1 MGNPFEDIMNELAD
15 LKQMVRHQGE
25 QIQKLQGVE
34 SDRKMFLEEAAKYLG
49 VAKNT
54 LYLYLS
60 KKKIK
65 HSKTGNKVI
74 FWKSDLDNY
83 IRGGTVEPKR
93 KLAAR

>member
-1 MGNPFEDIMNELAD
+1 MKELSEM
-15 LKQMVRHQGE
+15 KQMMYQQSE
-25 QIQKLQGVE
+25 QIRELQGVE
-34 SDRKMFLEEAAKYLG
+34 KDRKMFVDEAAEYLG
-49 VAKNT
+49 IAKPT

-83 IRGGTVEPKR
+83 IKGGTVEPKR
-93 KLAAR
+93 NLVLR

>member
-1 MGNPFEDIMNELAD
+1 MGNPFEDLMRELVEVKQL
-15 LKQMVRHQGE
+15 LKQQSEEIRE
-25 QIQKLQGVE
+25 LRGVE
-34 SDRKMFLEEAAKYLG
+34 SDRRMFLEEAAEYLG
-49 VAKNT
+49 IAKPT

-83 IRGGTVEPKR
+83 IKGGTVEPKR
-93 KLAAR
+93 KLALR